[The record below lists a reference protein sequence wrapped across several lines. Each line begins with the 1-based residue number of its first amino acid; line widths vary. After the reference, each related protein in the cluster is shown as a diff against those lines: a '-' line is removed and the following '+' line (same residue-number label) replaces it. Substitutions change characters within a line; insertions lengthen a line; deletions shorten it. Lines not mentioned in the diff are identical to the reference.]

1 MTDDISPLIRE
12 KAPLIL
18 EEIKK
23 AKSILLHCHPSP
35 DPDSVGSSLAMKFA
49 LEGMGKKATV
59 IAGDSK
65 IPPEFM
71 HFPGA
76 REIVPQNI
84 FETDLSQFDLFIVLD
99 TGSFDRISGI
109 APVVIPQH
117 LTVINIDHHASN
129 PGFGAIDLVVT
140 TYPAACQILYDLF
153 SCWDVPLTPDIATDL
168 FIGIYTDTGGFRY
181 RATTVRTFEVASKLI
196 SIAPDFT
203 TVISIME
210 NSSTPETLKFRGLAL
225 NSIETFL
232 GDHLA
237 LSLVSNA
244 DLVKNG
250 ISETEASTST
260 ISPLLI
266 RVAKWDIG
274 GAMCELRPGVIKTSF
289 RSKDIERFDV
299 SKLASALGGG
309 GHKAAAAVVIKNMTL
324 PEAKALVV
332 AKAKELYNL

>member
-18 EEIKK
+18 AEIKK

-35 DPDSVGSSLAMKFA
+35 DPDSLGSSLAMKLA

-59 IAGDSK
+59 IAGDSV
-65 IPPEFM
+65 IPSEFM

-76 REIVPQNI
+76 RDILPQNI

-109 APVVIPQH
+109 GPVVFPTD

-129 PGFGAIDLVVT
+129 PGFGAISLVES
-140 TYPAACQILYDLF
+140 TYPAACQVLYDLF
-153 SCWDVPLTPDIATDL
+153 SCWNVPITPDIATDL

-203 TVISIME
+203 TVISTME
-210 NSSTPETLKFRGLAL
+210 NSSTPEALKFRGLAL
-225 NSIETFL
+225 NSIQTFL
-232 GDHLA
+232 GGHMA

-244 DLVKNG
+244 QLVENG
-250 ISETEASTST
+250 IPETEASTSM

-266 RVAKWDIG
+266 RVAAWDIG
-274 GAMCELRPGVIKTSF
+274 GAMCELKPGLVKASF
-289 RSKDIERFDV
+289 RSKDVNRFDV
-299 SKLASALGGG
+299 SKLAASLGGG
-309 GHKAAAAVVIKNMTL
+309 GHKAAAAVVLKMPL
-324 PEAKALVV
+324 DEAKTLVV

>member
-1 MTDDISPLIRE
+1 MDTDDISPLIRE

-35 DPDSVGSSLAMKFA
+35 DPDSLGSSLAMKFA

-65 IPPEFM
+65 IPAEFM

-76 REIVPQNI
+76 KEIIPKNI

-109 APVVIPQH
+109 APFVVPEH

-129 PGFGAIDLVVT
+129 EGFGDIDLVVP

-153 SCWDVPLTPDIATDL
+153 SCWNVPIAPDIASDL

-181 RATTVRTFEVASKLI
+181 RATTVRTFEIASKLI
-196 SIAPDFT
+196 AVAPDFT
-203 TVISIME
+203 TIISTME
-210 NSSTPETLKFRGLAL
+210 NSSTPEALKFRGLAL

-244 DLVKNG
+244 QLVEND
-250 ISETEASTST
+250 ISETEASTSM

-266 RVAKWDIG
+266 RVAKWDIAG
-274 GAMCELRPGVIKTSF
+274 SMCELKPGVTKVSF
-289 RSKDIERFDV
+289 RSKDIATYDV

-309 GHKAAAAVVIKNMTL
+309 GHKAAAAAVIKL
-324 PEAKALVV
+324 PLEDAKKLVV